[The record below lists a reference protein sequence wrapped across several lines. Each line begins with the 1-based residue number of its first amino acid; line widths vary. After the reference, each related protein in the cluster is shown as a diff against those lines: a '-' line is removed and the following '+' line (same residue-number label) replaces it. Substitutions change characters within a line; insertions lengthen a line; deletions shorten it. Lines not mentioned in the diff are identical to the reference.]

1 MSYAQ
6 RVLRAY
12 ISSDIPGGL
21 QVTLSLTQA
30 AELAGVSVSTLRRL
44 MKQGQLEI
52 EPRESSRSPIQ
63 VSTQALLKA
72 GLELKP
78 RLDLSP
84 NRVSS
89 LEQAF
94 RDAGRQVA
102 QMNSQPPVSS
112 LEQAF
117 RDAGRQVAQM
127 NSQPPVLEYSPG
139 KAEGVESELR
149 AEIERLKARE
159 LELVERASRAE
170 GEAAALGALVPSLEQ
185 ALKAVNSQLN
195 TQRPVL
201 EYSPGT
207 QRVGLLARLKS
218 RKRGSEGL

>member
-6 RVLRAY
+6 RVTKGTSTLSMKGDY
-12 ISSDIPGGL
+12 S
-21 QVTLSLTQA
+21 VTLSLAQA

-84 NRVSS
+84 
-89 LEQAF
+89 
-94 RDAGRQVA
+94 
-102 QMNSQPPVSS
+102 
-112 LEQAF
+112 
-117 RDAGRQVAQM
+117 
-127 NSQPPVLEYSPG
+127 

-195 TQRPVL
+195 TQRPLL
-201 EYSPGT
+201 EYSPGN
-207 QRVGLLARLKS
+207 QRRGLIERLRG
-218 RKRGSEGL
+218 RKRGSQGL

>member
-12 ISSDIPGGL
+12 NSRVIPGGL

-44 MKQGQLEI
+44 IAQGKLET
-52 EPRESSRSPIQ
+52 EPRATTRSPIE
-63 VSTQALLKA
+63 VSNQALLKA
-72 GLELKP
+72 GLQLRP

-84 NRVSS
+84 
-89 LEQAF
+89 
-94 RDAGRQVA
+94 
-102 QMNSQPPVSS
+102 
-112 LEQAF
+112 
-117 RDAGRQVAQM
+117 
-127 NSQPPVLEYSPG
+127 
-139 KAEGVESELR
+139 KAEAVESELR

-159 LELVERASRAE
+159 LELLERASRAE

-185 ALKAVNSQLN
+185 ALKAVNTQLD

>member
-6 RVLRAY
+6 RVTKGTSTLSMRGDY
-12 ISSDIPGGL
+12 S
-21 QVTLSLTQA
+21 VTLSLAQA

-72 GLELKP
+72 GLELSP

-84 NRVSS
+84 
-89 LEQAF
+89 
-94 RDAGRQVA
+94 
-102 QMNSQPPVSS
+102 
-112 LEQAF
+112 
-117 RDAGRQVAQM
+117 
-127 NSQPPVLEYSPG
+127 

-159 LELVERASRAE
+159 LELLERASRAE

-195 TQRPVL
+195 SQRPVL
-201 EYSPGT
+201 EYSAGN
-207 QRVGLLARLKS
+207 QRRGLIERLRG
-218 RKRGSEGL
+218 RKKGSQGL

>member
-1 MSYAQ
+1 MKGDYS
-6 RVLRAY
+6 
-12 ISSDIPGGL
+12 
-21 QVTLSLTQA
+21 VTLSLAQA

-94 RDAGRQVA
+94 RAAG
-102 QMNSQPPVSS
+102 S
-112 LEQAF
+112 
-117 RDAGRQVAQM
+117 QVAQM

-139 KAEGVESELR
+139 KAEGVESDLR

-170 GEAAALGALVPSLEQ
+170 GEAAALLSLVPSLEQ
-185 ALKAVNSQLN
+185 ALKALN
-195 TQRPVL
+195 TQLDTQVDSQRPVI
-201 EYSPGT
+201 EYSLDT
-207 QRVGLLARLKS
+207 QRVGLLERLRG
-218 RKRGSEGL
+218 RKKGSQGL

>member
-1 MSYAQ
+1 MRGDYS
-6 RVLRAY
+6 
-12 ISSDIPGGL
+12 
-21 QVTLSLTQA
+21 VTLSLAQA

-84 NRVSS
+84 
-89 LEQAF
+89 
-94 RDAGRQVA
+94 
-102 QMNSQPPVSS
+102 
-112 LEQAF
+112 
-117 RDAGRQVAQM
+117 
-127 NSQPPVLEYSPG
+127 

-170 GEAAALGALVPSLEQ
+170 GEAAALLSLVPSLEQ
-185 ALKAVNSQLN
+185 ALKALNTQLDTQLD
-195 TQRPVL
+195 TQRPVI
-201 EYSPGT
+201 EYSLDT
-207 QRVGLLARLKS
+207 QRVGLIERLRG
-218 RKRGSEGL
+218 RKKGSQGL

>member
-1 MSYAQ
+1 
-6 RVLRAY
+6 
-12 ISSDIPGGL
+12 
-21 QVTLSLTQA
+21 
-30 AELAGVSVSTLRRL
+30 

-84 NRVSS
+84 R
-89 LEQAF
+89 
-94 RDAGRQVA
+94 
-102 QMNSQPPVSS
+102 
-112 LEQAF
+112 
-117 RDAGRQVAQM
+117 
-127 NSQPPVLEYSPG
+127 
-139 KAEGVESELR
+139 AEGVESDLR
-149 AEIERLKARE
+149 AEIERLEARELELLARE

-185 ALKAVNSQLN
+185 ALKAVNTQLN

-201 EYSPGT
+201 DYLPAI
-207 QRVGLLARLKS
+207 QRVGLLERLRG
-218 RKRGSEGL
+218 RKRGFQGL

>member
-1 MSYAQ
+1 
-6 RVLRAY
+6 
-12 ISSDIPGGL
+12 
-21 QVTLSLTQA
+21 
-30 AELAGVSVSTLRRL
+30 

-52 EPRESSRSPIQ
+52 EPRESSRSPIE

-72 GLELKP
+72 GLRLSD

-84 NRVSS
+84 
-89 LEQAF
+89 
-94 RDAGRQVA
+94 
-102 QMNSQPPVSS
+102 
-112 LEQAF
+112 
-117 RDAGRQVAQM
+117 
-127 NSQPPVLEYSPG
+127 

-159 LELVERASRAE
+159 LELVGLWNRAE

-185 ALKAVNSQLN
+185 ALKAVNTQLN

-207 QRVGLLARLKS
+207 QRAGLIARLRG
-218 RKRGSEGL
+218 RKNGSEGL